1 MRRQPRHEV
10 HPQLSHIFRF
20 SLCYHALAAPSFA
33 AQWLSGS
40 MAIMAEATAFGAL
53 LRRYRTL
60 AGLSQEALAARA
72 TVSTRAVSDLERGVN
87 RAPRAETLELLA
99 SALDL
104 APDERVALI
113 AAAHPDLQASSV
125 AVETPASPSR
135 LPLPLPPTPLIGRE
149 ADLLRGLRLLQR
161 EETRLLTV
169 TGPGGVGKTHLALEL
184 ARQCADQFA
193 AGAVFVDLSSLHDA
207 ALVPTA
213 LAQTL
218 GLREPSTGTLLDALI
233 AALQGQHLLLVID
246 NVEHV
251 AECAPMLA
259 DLLAVCPDITLLV
272 TSRMPLRL
280 RGEQILTLEPL
291 ALPDAASLFTARAT
305 ALRDDLPLVSDD
317 VAAICEQ
324 VDCLPL
330 AIELCVAQLGA
341 LSLADLRQ
349 RLSAGVT
356 LPPTGPRDLPERHQ
370 TLRATI
376 SWSYDL
382 LPPPSQALFRR
393 LGVFAGGATLAAI
406 QAVCGLAE
414 DSPRDVLPDV
424 IALVDASLLR
434 ARVQADGAT
443 RYEMLATIRE
453 FARDRLRA
461 SGEEENYAGRHAT
474 YFAGFAGDEV
484 SMTREVANVRA
495 ALIWARDTGKSALG
509 MELLLRFGRIWY
521 LSGML
526 SELRG
531 WLETFLALDAAS
543 EIPTPPALRAN
554 ALYGL
559 ARVTY
564 DRGETENAG
573 MLVEQSLEAARE
585 ADDAEA
591 MSNAFVILGQI
602 AQRNGDNSLAGERF
616 EEGLTWARRSD
627 NLHAVSAA
635 LGFRAQSAQAEGN
648 IPLAVALYEE
658 ALRIAR
664 QNGSLWGEA
673 LTETHLGRLAFT
685 QQRYQQARHH
695 YGNALALYRTFGSD
709 VYLTW
714 CLEAVAALD
723 SAEGDH
729 IRAVTI
735 SAGTETLR
743 ARGHAPRPP
752 AEQQAFEHAL
762 AGCRTALS
770 DEAYQH
776 AWVVGLAASRDTLIR
791 LALGEDDALAR

>member
-1 MRRQPRHEV
+1 
-10 HPQLSHIFRF
+10 
-20 SLCYHALAAPSFA
+20 
-33 AQWLSGS
+33 
-40 MAIMAEATAFGAL
+40 MAEATAFGAL

-104 APDERVALI
+104 APDERAALI
-113 AAAHPDLQASSV
+113 AAAHPDLQVSSV
-125 AVETPASPSR
+125 ALETPASRPWP
-135 LPLPLPPTPLIGRE
+135 PLPLPPTSLIGRE

-161 EETRLLTV
+161 GETRLLTV

-184 ARQCADQFA
+184 ARRCADQFA
-193 AGAVFVDLSSLHDA
+193 AGAVFVDLSPLHNA

-213 LAQTL
+213 LAQAL
-218 GLREPSTGTLLDALI
+218 GLREPSTGTLLDALK
-233 AALQGQHLLLVID
+233 AGLQRQNLLLVID

-251 AECAPMLA
+251 VECAPMLA
-259 DLLAVCPDITLLV
+259 DLLVVCPDLTLLV

-280 RGEQILTLEPL
+280 RGEQILALEPL
-291 ALPDAASLFTARAT
+291 ALDDAASLFTARAT

-330 AIELCVAQLGA
+330 AIELFVAQLGA

-356 LPPTGPRDLPERHQ
+356 LPPTGPRDLPARHQ

-393 LGVFAGGATLAAI
+393 LAVFAGGATLAAI
-406 QAVCGLAE
+406 QTVCAPVE
-414 DSPRDVLPDV
+414 DTPRDVLPDV
-424 IALVDASLLR
+424 IALVDAGLLR
-434 ARVQADGAT
+434 ARVQVDGAT

-453 FARDRLRA
+453 YARDRLRT
-461 SGEEENYAGRHAT
+461 SGEEEDYASRHTT
-474 YFAGFAGDEV
+474 YFANFIGDEI
-484 SMTREVANVRA
+484 SMTREVSNVRA
-495 ALIWARDTGKSALG
+495 ALIWARDTGKSTLG
-509 MELLLRFGRIWY
+509 MELLLRFGRTWY
-521 LSGML
+521 LNGLL

-543 EIPTPPALRAN
+543 ETSAPPALRAN

-559 ARVTY
+559 ARVIY

-573 MLVEQSLEAARE
+573 VLADQSLEAARE
-585 ADDAEA
+585 AGDAEA

-602 AQRNGDNSLAGERF
+602 AQHNGDNSRAGERF

-648 IPLAVALYEE
+648 MPQAVALYEE
-658 ALRIAR
+658 ALQIAR

-685 QQRYQQARHH
+685 QQRYPQARHH

-723 SAEGDH
+723 SAEGNH

-752 AEQQAFEHAL
+752 AEQQAFKHAL
-762 AGCRTALS
+762 AGCRTALAN
-770 DEAYQH
+770 EAYQR
-776 AWVVGLAASRDTLIR
+776 AWAVGLFAPRDTLIR
-791 LALGEDDALAR
+791 LALGEDDTLTS